1 MQRILLHPYSGLK
14 VQVKACWNNTTASD
28 MHWWVKKLVLE
39 NMPTI
44 SARMLASDGTAQYS
58 AVPTPHQFQECSQ
71 VFPGKTIMFGCVH
84 ALGHF

>member
-1 MQRILLHPYSGLK
+1 MQRILVHPYSNLK

-44 SARMLASDGTAQYS
+44 SARMLASVVMVQHSIVLYPLLTSSRNG
-58 AVPTPHQFQECSQ
+58 VM
-71 VFPGKTIMFGCVH
+71 FPGVSR
-84 ALGHF
+84 